1 MGSLLERPG
10 LPMSADLHLHG
21 RLEHGRF
28 GLVLRAEGGGIW
40 ELDAGRRAHRLVG
53 QQVEVVGQR
62 AGFNGIACEQV
73 WPAGS
78 PRPRQSKLRIE
89 YLLAGGLA
97 AYGFIAFLMGLVG
110 YFR

>member
-10 LPMSADLHLHG
+10 LPMSADLHLRG
-21 RLEHGRF
+21 RLEQGRF
-28 GLVLRAEGGGIW
+28 GLVLRAEGGGTR

-53 QQVEVVGQR
+53 QEVEVVGQR

-78 PRPRQSKLRIE
+78 PQPRQSRVRIE
-89 YLLAGGLA
+89 FLLAGVVVV
-97 AYGFIAFLMGLVG
+97 YGFLAFLMGLVG

>member
-1 MGSLLERPG
+1 M
-10 LPMSADLHLHG
+10 
-21 RLEHGRF
+21 
-28 GLVLRAEGGGIW
+28 
-40 ELDAGRRAHRLVG
+40 G

-62 AGFNGIACEQV
+62 AGFNAVACEQV
-73 WPAGS
+73 WLAGD
-78 PRPRQSKLRIE
+78 PRPRQTKIRIE